1 MSAVSWFKRRAVQR
15 EVDKLRERIEARRV
29 AVAGQP
35 ATSVGT
41 WFTGAGLSL
50 ASGFVTG
57 VSTGIPPEFDR
68 DSMLRVLM
76 RASAAAI
83 AAAAMFVDTHS
94 PDAVPSGP
102 VPSPAPDAASADT
115 AACGCDG
122 HVTRAELLDRL
133 RRQSGGGDP
142 AGSSA

>member
-15 EVDKLRERIEARRV
+15 EVEKLHERIEARRI

-41 WFTGAGLSL
+41 WFTGAGLSF
-50 ASGFVTG
+50 ASGFVAG
-57 VSTGIPPEFDR
+57 VSAGIPSEFDR
-68 DSMLRVLM
+68 DAVLRLLM
-76 RASAAAI
+76 RASAAAV
-83 AAAAMFVDTHS
+83 AAAALFVETHS

-102 VPSPAPDAASADT
+102 APAPTSGAIAAGPPAADN
-115 AACGCDG
+115 DSY
-122 HVTRAELLDRL
+122 VTRAELLDRL
-133 RRQSGGGDP
+133 RRQSTGNDP